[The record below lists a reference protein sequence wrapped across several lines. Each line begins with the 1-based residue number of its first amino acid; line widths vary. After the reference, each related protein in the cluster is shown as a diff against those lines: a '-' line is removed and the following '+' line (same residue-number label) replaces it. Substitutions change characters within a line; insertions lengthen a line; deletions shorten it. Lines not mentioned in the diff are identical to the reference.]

1 MHSTVCYDQQP
12 LFLSYGRNHS
22 IPILSENDYNTGLS
36 LSLPD
41 SATPLNQVE
50 ILDNNNDNAHHR
62 SDRTPL
68 VPTKR
73 RPRLVP
79 DNEKDANYYE
89 KRTRN
94 NESAKRSRDARRTK
108 EQQIQDRVMFLQQEN
123 ARLAFENQTIRY
135 QLSQL
140 HLFYNKNKP

>member
-1 MHSTVCYDQQP
+1 MHSSVCYDQQP

-22 IPILSENDYNTGLS
+22 IPISSENDCNTGLS

-41 SATPLNQVE
+41 SAIHLNQVE

-62 SDRTPL
+62 FDRTP
-68 VPTKR
+68 VIATKR

-140 HLFYNKNKP
+140 HLLYNKNKP